1 MELIGGAEQ
10 QLLAPRPAARA
21 GSFAHAVDLLG
32 SESRHTR
39 EPFVVAPLVVAVA
52 VVRRAQDH
60 QLGVFAREHAARH
73 QRACKAQP
81 TAKQTP
87 VPRDR
92 GEELGGL
99 AARRDSGGS
108 RNQRVQAP
116 DLGSVARPDSLAP
129 GRT

>member
-1 MELIGGAEQ
+1 MRQHGVLQ
-10 QLLAPRPAARA
+10 KCYSHQFMSAPN
-21 GSFAHAVDLLG
+21 SN
-32 SESRHTR
+32 
-39 EPFVVAPLVVAVA
+39 FV
-52 VVRRAQDH
+52 
-60 QLGVFAREHAARH
+60 
-73 QRACKAQP
+73 RACKAQP